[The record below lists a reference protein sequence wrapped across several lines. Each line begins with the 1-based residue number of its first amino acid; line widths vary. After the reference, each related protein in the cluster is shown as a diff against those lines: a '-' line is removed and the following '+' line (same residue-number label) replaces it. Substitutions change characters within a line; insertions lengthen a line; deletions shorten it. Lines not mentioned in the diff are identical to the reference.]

1 MTLPNRSNDD
11 LNEDELKGMR
21 NYKENLRSLTPDRLE
36 RLTEYL
42 IRHYAKET
50 D

>member
-11 LNEDELKGMR
+11 LTEEELKGMEE
-21 NYKENLRSLTPDRLE
+21 YKKHLTTLTSDRLE
-36 RLTEYL
+36 RLADYL
-42 IRHYAKET
+42 IRHNAKET